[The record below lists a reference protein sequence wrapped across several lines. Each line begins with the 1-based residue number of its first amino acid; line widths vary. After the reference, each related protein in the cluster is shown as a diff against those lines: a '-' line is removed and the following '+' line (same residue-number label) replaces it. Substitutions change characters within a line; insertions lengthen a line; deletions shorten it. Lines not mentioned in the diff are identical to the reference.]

1 MTAQASEDEESQ
13 VGVTDV
19 MYTSINIMQDRITR
33 SRLVGD
39 PPDLLIRPR
48 LSDFR
53 LMDFHRAA
61 EAIDEGYAAV
71 QRLHGELEMAPN
83 VR

>member
-1 MTAQASEDEESQ
+1 MME
-13 VGVTDV
+13 V
-19 MYTSINIMQDRITR
+19 MYTSINIMQDQITR

-39 PPDLLIRPR
+39 PPDALVRPR
-48 LSDFR
+48 LSDFN

-71 QRLHGELEMAPN
+71 ERVKGELALVAGVP
-83 VR
+83 